1 MEMGENVFISDRM
14 NLQIF
19 TWQPCKFFLL

>member
-19 TWQPCKFFLL
+19 TWQPCKNFLL